1 MLVDPCSEIIVFT
14 EAKLLR
20 RSFTNDNWLN
30 NKGVLIIF
38 PIFLFLRLRFFSL
51 EVNVSF
57 SFTGYSFKSVNLR
70 FFHIF
75 LVNRILHRLLTSI
88 SSFRCKMI
96 QMWWKKKRQ
105 VWNSINVILSVTQ
118 SAVAWLL
125 LALQLLYLPVTQ
137 TFHTLRN
144 ATVRLQTHHIFM
156 LRWMII
162 LVITPETWKSWDL
175 GAQFLAFFENSLPNQ

>member
-1 MLVDPCSEIIVFT
+1 MLVHPCSEIIVFT

-38 PIFLFLRLRFFSL
+38 PIFLSFRLFFFFFSL

-57 SFTGYSFKSVNLR
+57 SFTGYSFNSVNLR

-75 LVNRILHRLLTSI
+75 LVNRILDGLLTSI

-96 QMWWKKKRQ
+96 QM
-105 VWNSINVILSVTQ
+105 
-118 SAVAWLL
+118 
-125 LALQLLYLPVTQ
+125 
-137 TFHTLRN
+137 
-144 ATVRLQTHHIFM
+144 
-156 LRWMII
+156 
-162 LVITPETWKSWDL
+162 
-175 GAQFLAFFENSLPNQ
+175 